1 MFKIREKNGI
11 QNMWE
16 KNIQKIF
23 ETQMYKQLS

>member
-16 KNIQKIF
+16 KKIQKIF